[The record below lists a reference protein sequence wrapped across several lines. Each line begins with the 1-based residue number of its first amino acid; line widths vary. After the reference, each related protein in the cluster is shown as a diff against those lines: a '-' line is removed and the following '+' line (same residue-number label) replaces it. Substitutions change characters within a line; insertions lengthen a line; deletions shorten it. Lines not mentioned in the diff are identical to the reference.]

1 MISLSS
7 YIQIFF
13 AVEYLLSVVGKDT
26 ILATVLWDQVQHA
39 QSLFSQLTN
48 ILTLTL
54 LPAKVVSAW
63 PTHFFCNSQ
72 ELCFTEDLSCDVE
85 GEWSQSPLLSQCI
98 LSLSFCQ
105 STSHFICSFAYGTKR
120 WWEVEGSFSWSP
132 TGPLLG
138 KVPYMKKSSV
148 TFLLL

>member
-13 AVEYLLSVVGKDT
+13 AVEYLLSVVDKDT